1 MKSEDCRHANMWES
15 KSEVEMTWDEMLAEY
30 FLQQVEIERKSIL
43 DYNSDVKEFINHS
56 IEYDDINIILIYGV
70 TNSKYMNHIY
80 RMAIYPKTST
90 QSIYRDGDVLDN
102 QGYTIRDVRYK
113 AKIYLSHYYNII

>member
-1 MKSEDCRHANMWES
+1 MKSEDCRHANMWKSE
-15 KSEVEMTWDEMLAEY
+15 SEVEMKWDEMLAEY
-30 FLQQVEIERKSIL
+30 FLRQVEIERKSIL

-70 TNSKYMNHIY
+70 TNNKCMNHIY

-90 QSIYRDGDVLDN
+90 QSIFRDGNVIDN
-102 QGYTIRDVRYK
+102 QGYAIRDVRYK